1 MNMLLGLILGLF
13 LGLVLTYVYKVSVIR
28 DYEDLIEAKDN
39 LIKSYEEYFKLIE
52 SEQMKEDKKLLEE
65 NIKLIDL
72 LNDEIK

>member
-13 LGLVLTYVYKVSVIR
+13 LGLVLTYVYKVSVMR